1 MFKLMQGS
9 FFRNVACRCRRERR
23 VNDLLAA
30 IYVPFVH
37 HQTLK
42 RREWEAGKGWESLA
56 RKTVE
61 DALREEIEK
70 RFAYKIIELFT

>member
-1 MFKLMQGS
+1 MLHAG
-9 FFRNVACRCRRERR
+9 VGERR

-42 RREWEAGKGWESLA
+42 RREWEAGKGCESLA

-70 RFAYKIIELFT
+70 RFAYKLLNSSLRLRCFVFLY